1 MYSVGT
7 AVVVTQPSYLSFVQN
22 AMMGFGDLYG
32 YAAAQSGLELRGRGA
47 AYVIEAP
54 DGRWVVRRYFRGG
67 GVARLVK
74 ESYVR
79 FGEPRPIREL
89 RVSAVARSRGIST
102 PEVVAAIVY
111 GSGPMYRADL
121 ATKYV
126 PDSVD
131 LVELTFDR
139 EDANVAAAW
148 RATGGLIRQLAKA
161 GIRHMDLNMKNV
173 LITGSQS
180 QPHAWVLDLDRAT
193 VRAKGRAD
201 AEAMFRRLQ
210 RSIEKWERRRG
221 VRVPAA
227 LRLELERGLGD

>member
-7 AVVVTQPSYLSFVQN
+7 AVVVTRPSYLSFVQN
-22 AMMGFGDLYG
+22 AMLGFGDLYG

-54 DGRWVVRRYFRGG
+54 GGQWVVRRYFRGG

-139 EDANVAAAW
+139 EDANLAAAW

-173 LITGSQS
+173 LITGSQNR
-180 QPHAWVLDLDRAT
+180 PHAWVLDLDRAT